1 MSPLP
6 ILVVNPNTTKSMTD
20 GLEAA
25 LGPIVATGQLPPP
38 TFFTAPTGIASI
50 NNSEDCHASATAVL
64 PHLLNSPSSSSSSS
78 FDESLASSYS
88 AILIACYSVHPLVP
102 LLSARLAPLPVLG
115 IFEASILASLAL
127 LRAPGEKFGI
137 VTTGAVWE
145 SILSDGVTDFL
156 GIEVGQK
163 SSKFAGVQTTGL
175 NAVELHS
182 TPETEVTRRLKDAVK
197 RLIRQAQED
206 GGRLRAVCLGCAGMV
221 GFDEA
226 VRAGC
231 VEELGEAEGRRVEI
245 VDGVKAGYVLLE
257 GMVRARA

>member
-25 LGPIVATGQLPPP
+25 LAPIVATGRLPPP
-38 TFFTAPTGIASI
+38 TFFTAPTGIPSI
-50 NNSEDCHASATAVL
+50 NCSEDCHASATAVL
-64 PHLLNSPSSSSSSS
+64 PHLLNSPSSSST
-78 FDESLASSYS
+78 ESLASSHS

-102 LLSARLAPLPVLG
+102 LLTARLAPRPVLG

-145 SILSDGVTDFL
+145 SILSEGVADFL
-156 GIEVGQK
+156 GLEKGGK

-182 TPETEVTRRLKDAVK
+182 TPEGEVTRRLKDAVK
-197 RLIRQAQED
+197 RLIRQAKED
-206 GGRLRAVCLGCAGMV
+206 GGKLRAVCLGCAGMV

-231 VEELGEAEGRRVEI
+231 VEELGEEEGRRVEI
-245 VDGVKAGYVLLE
+245 VDGVKAGYAMLE
-257 GMVRARA
+257 GMVRARG